1 MVTVISVSLPDELV
15 KKIDETVSKQGY
27 RSRSDLIKTALQAY
41 IDDEEDSGRYRL
53 ITVLS
58 DHEASPYVDKN
69 IVGLIHTYSS
79 SLKALYHQ
87 ILEDSLCITIA
98 IVGDDD
104 DWRTLIKRL
113 RSLNGVISVHSI
125 PI

>member
-1 MVTVISVSLPDELV
+1 MVTVISVSLPDDLV
-15 KKIDETVSKQGY
+15 KKIDAVVSRQGY
-27 RSRSDLIKTALQAY
+27 RSRSDLIKAALQAF
-41 IDDEEDSGRYRL
+41 IDDGEDSGRYRL

-58 DHEASPYVDKN
+58 DHESSPYVDKN

-87 ILEDSLCITIA
+87 ILEDSICITIA
-98 IVGDDD
+98 IVGDED
-104 DWRTLIKRL
+104 DWRTLVRRL
-113 RSLNGVISVHSI
+113 RSLNGVVSVHSI